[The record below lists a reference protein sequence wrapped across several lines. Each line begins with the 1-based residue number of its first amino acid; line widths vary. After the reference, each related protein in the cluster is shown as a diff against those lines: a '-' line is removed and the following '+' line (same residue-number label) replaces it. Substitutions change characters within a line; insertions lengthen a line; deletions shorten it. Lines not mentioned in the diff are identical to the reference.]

1 MRILDLFTKKARLYN
16 SCSDI
21 PIWNFDI
28 AKKTRDLRYLVVG
41 YDGYKDVKLPD
52 GAEERFKELVDE
64 WIKLIDNNEIAY
76 YYDLMSEVMYLE
88 TRYEVSKMLL
98 HQIYT
103 RNMGKKT
110 LEMYIEMLKEWNYH
124 YNSDNDKL
132 EEIHR
137 LMQQHKASKNKLGLK
152 KDELIKLN
160 QDNSEEPKSL
170 ERQAVVLEQIT
181 GKNNIDVRTTSV
193 TKWVE
198 ITKLAH
204 DINEQR
210 QKNGRK

>member
-1 MRILDLFTKKARLYN
+1 MRILDLFTKKVRLYN